1 MCLGWLHTGWP
12 AFGRF
17 LRFCGEFNRIFTP
30 SAVHHT
36 HGLYISHTFFSS
48 AHLGIQRDVL
58 KLCYR
63 ACAHELCNTLCNPFD
78 TLTVK
83 SIIIIRAS
91 MRLINAVINSFVNG
105 LVFKYHN
112 GMWCHTLE
120 PERSKT
126 AVSRDFVYLVNM
138 QISVA
143 RGALESNKISE
154 STGGGGMRNI
164 RFHPVCLSYDIC
176 NGDRH
181 NTVSSQLYKK
191 SRVCVAL
198 ISNRME
204 RCDLVI

>member
-1 MCLGWLHTGWP
+1 MCV
-12 AFGRF
+12 
-17 LRFCGEFNRIFTP
+17 C
-30 SAVHHT
+30 
-36 HGLYISHTFFSS
+36 FFSS
-48 AHLGIQRDVL
+48 AHLGIERDVF

-63 ACAHELCNTLCNPFD
+63 ACAHELCNTLCNLFD

-83 SIIIIRAS
+83 SIIIMRAS
-91 MRLINAVINSFVNG
+91 MRLINAVINSFVNV

-112 GMWCHTLE
+112 GMWFHTLE

-126 AVSRDFVYLVNM
+126 AVSGDFVYLVNM

-143 RGALESNKISE
+143 RGALESNKISG
-154 STGGGGMRNI
+154 STGGHFGGNI

-181 NTVSSQLYKK
+181 RHEHSQFPAIQKET
-191 SRVCVAL
+191 RVCVCVAL

-204 RCDLVI
+204 RCDSVI